1 MGQIAR
7 QDGTLYPGVDFKL
20 LDVEEY
26 GYKKSDKPFP
36 RGELLVFK
44 TMLKKCVYIKIV
56 EKPT

>member
-36 RGELLVFK
+36 RGELLV
-44 TMLKKCVYIKIV
+44 TM
-56 EKPT
+56 